1 MNEQMR
7 KLVEALDKTHKG
19 YVSKVVSNGGISLE
33 ASKLGREYKDI
44 QREMIVVD
52 NTEKKEKYYV
62 LFNKHINF
70 FYPWL

>member
-7 KLVEALDKTHKG
+7 KLVDALDRTHKG

-52 NTEKKEKYYV
+52 NKDKQQKY
-62 LFNKHINF
+62 
-70 FYPWL
+70 

>member
-52 NTEKKEKYYV
+52 NKDKKQKYSSDLSKTV
-62 LFNKHINF
+62 VQGLAF
-70 FYPWL
+70 